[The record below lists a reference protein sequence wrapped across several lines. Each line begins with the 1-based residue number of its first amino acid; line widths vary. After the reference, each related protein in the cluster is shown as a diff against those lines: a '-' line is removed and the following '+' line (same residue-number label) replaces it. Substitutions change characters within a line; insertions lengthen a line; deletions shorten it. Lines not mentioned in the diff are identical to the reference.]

1 MAARPGKPNRRHE
14 QLTSCIASPSK
25 TIFKEYYNTLMK
37 ISRAIAAIVF
47 FAAVSASSSVFAQ
60 TKPAGTAVPTAPAQT
75 GNMPETKIALV
86 DTDEFLNEKN
96 GITRLVAAAKKV
108 EAEFQPRRTEL
119 QGIQAQ
125 IDKMTADLQKAVP
138 VQDPKVS
145 AQQQDAIE
153 QKKTELKRKGED
165 AQAAYQQRLQ
175 AMLGPVYDEIG
186 KALDVYA
193 KAHGITLI
201 LDVTKIQ
208 GIVSASEQLD
218 ITKPFISE
226 FNSKNPATASLNP

>member
-1 MAARPGKPNRRHE
+1 
-14 QLTSCIASPSK
+14 
-25 TIFKEYYNTLMK
+25 MK

-47 FAAVSASSSVFAQ
+47 FAAVSASSVLAQ
-60 TKPAGTAVPTAPAQT
+60 VKPAGTPATSAPAQSAT
-75 GNMPETKIALV
+75 LPEAKIALV

-119 QGIQAQ
+119 QGIQAA
-125 IDKMTADLQKAVP
+125 IDKMTGDLQKAAP

-145 AQQQDAIE
+145 AQQQDAID
-153 QKKTELKRKGED
+153 QKKKELQRKGED
-165 AQAAYQQRLQ
+165 AQALYQKRLQ
-175 AMLGPVYDEIG
+175 EMLGPVYDEIG
-186 KALDVYA
+186 KALDVFA
-193 KAHGITLI
+193 KARGITLI

-208 GIVSASEQLD
+208 GIVSAAESLD